1 VGVIFSGPTN
11 EQVVRAVHILAGSGQ
26 SQDLTLEQIIQQID
40 PVAVA
45 MKRAG
50 VIDVILW
57 AESVSNILKDLGRF
71 GQLTIV
77 LVRDQRGYEYPVVR
91 L

>member
-1 VGVIFSGPTN
+1 VGVTFSGPTD
-11 EQVVRAVHILAGSGQ
+11 ELVQRAVHALAESGPWQ
-26 SQDLTLEQIIQQID
+26 ALTLEQIVEQID
-40 PVAVA
+40 PQTVA

-57 AESVSNILKDLGRF
+57 AESVSNILKDLGRS
-71 GQLTIV
+71 GQLSIT
-77 LVRDQRGYEYPVVR
+77 LVRDERGYEYPVVR